1 MTMCVQVD
9 AGNLLAE
16 DEYNPNCR
24 LEAGASTSKCLRSG
38 DERVND
44 NAGLASLHTVL
55 VREHN
60 RLASLLET
68 VNPHWD
74 EETLYQE
81 ARKMVGAEIQHIT
94 YNEFLPA
101 ILGEVLTETFQLK
114 SKGNGY
120 HMDYNDELPTTT
132 LNSVGNAVLQFIPS
146 LLPGKLE
153 LYSPVSILGLRRE
166 EALTGCDFT
175 ERREDGRAGDELHL
189 LGPLHRPQHQ
199 HRPGAPDGPHQLQR
213 PEGRPEHGARHQA
226 L

>member
-1 MTMCVQVD
+1 MVAVQVD

-16 DEYNPNCR
+16 DQYNPNCR
-24 LEAGASTSKCLRSG
+24 LDAGSDWSANSKCLRSG

-146 LLPGKLE
+146 ILPGKLE
-153 LYSPVSILGLRRE
+153 LYSPVSVEGREVRTRTDCPLYRE
-166 EALTGCDFT
+166 ERGQ
-175 ERREDGRAGDELHL
+175 EN
-189 LGPLHRPQHQ
+189 LG
-199 HRPGAPDGPHQLQR
+199 
-213 PEGRPEHGARHQA
+213 
-226 L
+226 